1 MKSRIGPSWA
11 VNEFNSVPLRTSN
24 IKTVPVVEAAKKRFA
39 SDLENK
45 SFVKL
50 SMLSAVLMDYLRD
63 KSRPYTFILLSIP
76 QETHNGDTEQK
87 IIDST
92 ESQ

>member
-11 VNEFNSVPLRTSN
+11 VNEFRSVPFRTSS

-50 SMLSAVLMDYLRD
+50 SPLSAVLMDYLRD
-63 KSRPYTFILLSIP
+63 RSRPYTFILLSIP
-76 QETHNGDTEQK
+76 HETHNGVTVQK

-92 ESQ
+92 ESR